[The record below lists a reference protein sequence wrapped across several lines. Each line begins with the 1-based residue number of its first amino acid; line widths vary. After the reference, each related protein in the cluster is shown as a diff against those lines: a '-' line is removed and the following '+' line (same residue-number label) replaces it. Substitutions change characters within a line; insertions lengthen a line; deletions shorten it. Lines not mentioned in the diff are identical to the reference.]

1 MRYALAIYGHG
12 MYLIQN
18 GGRGLYSLGCGALCC
33 KGCQLPN
40 SRGDNPCRCYA
51 TAFIQE
57 SRIDPADV
65 VYASFASGVEKRP
78 YCILID
84 KTFSAVVLVVRGTFA
99 LEDAV
104 TDITLTP
111 VSLDEAGARYGFDG
125 QSEYAHFGMFNSAE
139 WVVRDLRSTGV
150 LEALLGEKGTHR
162 DYSLYITGH
171 SLGAG
176 VAAILALLLHSSFPS
191 LKCLAFEPPGCVLS
205 SGISQQDYIVSYV
218 YGADLV
224 PRLSVSSLESFRD
237 DVLEMIA
244 RSKVPKFKV
253 LHPNPLERAKEDK
266 KLAHRRTS
274 IPESSFLDQLKEFW
288 AYHRDRK
295 SERGDRS
302 VQLFVPGRRIVHMM
316 HANGLK
322 ISDGVPTTTAIWAKR
337 EDFLEIQ
344 LSSSLVADHDPG
356 TVTRALETL
365 ASNAS

>member
-1 MRYALAIYGHG
+1 
-12 MYLIQN
+12 
-18 GGRGLYSLGCGALCC
+18 
-33 KGCQLPN
+33 
-40 SRGDNPCRCYA
+40 
-51 TAFIQE
+51 
-57 SRIDPADV
+57 
-65 VYASFASGVEKRP
+65 
-78 YCILID
+78 
-84 KTFSAVVLVVRGTFA
+84 

-111 VSLDEAGARYGFDG
+111 VSLDEAGKRYGFDG

-139 WVVRDLRSTGV
+139 WVVRDLQRTGI
-150 LEALLGEKGTHR
+150 LESLLGEKGTHR

-176 VAAILALLLHSSFPS
+176 VAALVALLLHSTFPS

-224 PRLSVSSLESFRD
+224 PRLSVASLENFRD

-244 RSKVPKFKV
+244 RSRVPKFKV
-253 LHPNPLERAKEDK
+253 LHPNPLDRAAASDK

-274 IPESSFLDQLKEFW
+274 IPESSFYDQLKEFW

-295 SERGDRS
+295 SERGERGI
-302 VQLFVPGRRIVHMM
+302 QLFVPGRRIVHMIN
-316 HANGLK
+316 AKRLKVSDEGLAT
-322 ISDGVPTTTAIWAKR
+322 STAIWAKR

-356 TVTRALETL
+356 TVTRELEML
-365 ASNAS
+365 VKNAS